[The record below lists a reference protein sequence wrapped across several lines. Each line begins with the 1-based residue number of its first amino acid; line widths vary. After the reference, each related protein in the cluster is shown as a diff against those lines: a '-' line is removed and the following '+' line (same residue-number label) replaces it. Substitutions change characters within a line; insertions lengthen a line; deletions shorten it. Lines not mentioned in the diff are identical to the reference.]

1 MATYTVT
8 DDPRKLVLHASLGC
22 GDDVVGSEVRE
33 DVATVTVIVKARD
46 NGGRTAAGCQGE
58 SHFVTVNLREPVGG
72 RVVIDGTNLVGL
84 VGHVIPRVP

>member
-1 MATYTVT
+1 
-8 DDPRKLVLHASLGC
+8 
-22 GDDVVGSEVRE
+22 
-33 DVATVTVIVKARD
+33 VTVIVKARD